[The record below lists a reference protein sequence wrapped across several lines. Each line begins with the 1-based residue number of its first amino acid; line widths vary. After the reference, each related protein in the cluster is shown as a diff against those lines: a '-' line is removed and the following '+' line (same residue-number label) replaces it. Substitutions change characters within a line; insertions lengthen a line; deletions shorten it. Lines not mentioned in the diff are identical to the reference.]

1 MRKLLL
7 AVLLLPMSVMA
18 HEGHG
23 GVGLFHHFVDLA
35 PAIALLA
42 VLAAGFIWVKSR
54 K

>member
-7 AVLLLPMSVMA
+7 VALLSPMTVMA

-23 GVGLFHHFVDLA
+23 GIGLFHHLADLA

-42 VLAAGFIWVKSR
+42 VIAAGFIWVKKR

>member
-1 MRKLLL
+1 MRKLLA
-7 AVLLLPMSVMA
+7 AVLLTPMTVMA

-23 GVGLFHHFVDLA
+23 GVGLFHHFVELA

-42 VLAAGFIWVKSR
+42 VVAAGFIWVKKR

>member
-7 AVLLLPMSVMA
+7 AILFLPTTVMA

-23 GVGLFHHFVDLA
+23 GIGLFHHFVDLA
-35 PAIALLA
+35 PVIALLA
-42 VLAAGFIWVKSR
+42 VMAAGFIWVKKR